1 MTTRTTRLTTTALAV
16 GLGAAAMLGALAHG
30 AHAAPAVGAHH
41 ETATYRG
48 TKVTIT
54 NKSNTT
60 IRVQLVGVCHPCI
73 GHVFR
78 PVNTLLAT
86 GNSATAS
93 EDGGAMTGGS
103 VDTYLTWKGAA
114 GWVTANLSAYNQLHS
129 NVLDAAFGPGKPVT
143 GANGRPHV
151 EGLSIVPVDPQPA
164 YDGTWTHTF
173 GGRKIQVVR
182 KKWDTYF
189 YLWQINVLS

>member
-1 MTTRTTRLTTTALAV
+1 MKGPSMRRPTTIAAVAVLSAASALCATTSI
-16 GLGAAAMLGALAHG
+16 
-30 AHAAPAVGAHH
+30 AAPPAGGHH

-78 PVNTLLAT
+78 PVKTLLAT

-93 EDGGAMTGGS
+93 EAGGAMTGGS
-103 VDTYLTWKGAA
+103 VVTYLTWEGAA
-114 GWVTANLSAYNQLHS
+114 GWVTANLSAYNQFHS
-129 NVLDAAFGPGKPVT
+129 NVLYAAFGPGKPVT
-143 GANGRPHV
+143 GANGRPRV
-151 EGLSIVPVDPQPA
+151 RGLSVVPVDPQPA

-173 GGRKIQVVR
+173 GGREIQVVR
-182 KKWDTYF
+182 KKWDTHF